1 MSSFLPFRIGS
12 PNLGGSLATAGG
24 LIFIGATQDRQ
35 FRAIDISNGRELWRT
50 ELPAI
55 GGATPMTY
63 RSAKTGKQYVVIA
76 AGGHPGLP
84 GPVGGSV
91 IAFALPERE

>member
-1 MSSFLPFRIGS
+1 
-12 PNLGGSLATAGG
+12 SLVTAGG

-35 FRAIDISNGRELWRT
+35 FRAIDIANGRELWRS

-55 GGATPMTY
+55 GAATPMTY
-63 RSAKTGKQYVVIA
+63 RSAKTGRQYVVIA

-84 GPVGGSV
+84 GPVGGSLV
-91 IAFALPERE
+91 AYALPPES